1 MMLLNPWKYLFSY
14 LEVLSSCSCKC
25 LELSDLQV
33 SWSTIAGGWV
43 LQFPFECVILPI
55 FLLQRVST
63 SLFRFFVSFLQSTT
77 PGLSFIQ
84 VTFGDGF
91 NSDSKAVAGAN
102 FDWLVLL
109 VVSLLVEKAGRVV
122 VFDSSLPFEFLVDKV
137 GWTVCLLRCWR
148 RLFSFAVYLLTLPE
162 NLVVRV
168 EVEDH
173 QVLKMD

>member
-1 MMLLNPWKYLFSY
+1 MMLLNPLKYFFSY
-14 LEVLSSCSCKC
+14 FEVLSSCSCKC

-43 LQFPFECVILPI
+43 LQSPFKCVVLPI

-63 SLFRFFVSFLQSTT
+63 SLSRFFVFFLQSTT
-77 PGLSFIQ
+77 PRLSFIQ
-84 VTFGDGF
+84 VTFWAGF
-91 NSDSKAVAGAN
+91 NSDSKAVTGAD
-102 FDWLVLL
+102 FYWLVRL
-109 VVSLLVEKAGRVV
+109 VDSLLIEKAGRVV

-137 GWTVCLLRCWR
+137 RWTVCLLCCWH
-148 RLFSFAVYLLTLPE
+148 RLFSLARYLLTLPE